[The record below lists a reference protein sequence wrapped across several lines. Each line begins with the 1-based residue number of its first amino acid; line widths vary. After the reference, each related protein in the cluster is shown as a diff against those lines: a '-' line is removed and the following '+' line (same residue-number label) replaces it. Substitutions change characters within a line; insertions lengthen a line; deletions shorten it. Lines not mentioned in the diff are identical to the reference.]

1 MPFPLGETTLHRND
15 SRDGWPVDALP
26 ARVPQ
31 TFAPMPTPADADPP
45 AAPPIHAEYEQRL
58 AERRARATR
67 AADTARRVSH
77 ARLAIFVAGAVT
89 LGLVVGAEL
98 LPARVLWVPALGFLA
113 LVIWHDRLLRRH
125 DAAER
130 AAVWYDDGLARLDAR
145 FAGRG
150 ASGERFRDAEHPYA
164 EDLDLFGVGSLF
176 ELLCRARTRAGEAVL
191 AHWLRTPATPETVT
205 ARQQAIRELR
215 DAVDLREELSL
226 AGERVAAGLH
236 AGALA
241 AWGQS
246 APPRPRPLLRVVA
259 LLLALATVALVGL
272 LLLGWPVLIPWLF
285 VLSMAAGFAAAVRGR
300 VQRVLRETD
309 APARDLALLAELV
322 SILERSEF
330 RAPRLVALRE
340 QLRAEGESAS
350 HAIARLERL
359 SQLLDARRNQFFAPI
374 GAALLFT
381 TQVAFAI
388 DTWRAR
394 HGPALPHWIAAVAE
408 FEALASFACHAYE
421 HPEDCWPVLVAGAP
435 LLEVRAAGHPLLPRS
450 RCVRNDVRLD
460 DHQRVLVVSGSNM
473 SGKSTLLRTLGTNA
487 VLALAGGPVRAQ
499 AMRLSPLAIGA
510 SIRVGDSL
518 QEGHSRFYSEIRRLR
533 QIVDLTAGEQPVL
546 FLLDE
551 VLHGTNSH
559 DRRIGAEAVVRSL
572 VARGAIGLVTT
583 HDLALAKL
591 ADGPELRA
599 TNVHF
604 EDTLID
610 GRMHFDYKMQA
621 GVVTRSNAIEL
632 MRAVG
637 LEV

>member
-1 MPFPLGETTLHRND
+1 MDAP
-15 SRDGWPVDALP
+15 PVRL
-26 ARVPQ
+26 PQ
-31 TFAPMPTPADADPP
+31 TVAPMPTSPAVAAA
-45 AAPPIHAEYEQRL
+45 AAPTPVHRDYEQRR
-58 AERRARATR
+58 ADRQARAAS
-67 AADTARRVSH
+67 AASTARRVSH
-77 ARLAIFVAGAVT
+77 ARLVVFLLGAIAT
-89 LGLVVGAEL
+89 GLVVGAEL
-98 LPARVLWVPALGFLA
+98 LPGSVLWIPALGFVA

-150 ASGERFRDAEHPYA
+150 ASGDRFRDPEHPYA
-164 EDLDLFGVGSLF
+164 EDLDLFGAGSLF
-176 ELLCRARTRAGEAVL
+176 ELLCRARTRAGEDVL
-191 AHWLRTPATPETVT
+191 AQWLRAPASPDTVR
-205 ARQQAIRELR
+205 ARQQAVAELCG
-215 DAVDLREELSL
+215 AVDLREELAL

-236 AGALA
+236 AEALT
-241 AWGQS
+241 AWGRA
-246 APPRPRPLLRVVA
+246 APPAPRPLLRAVA
-259 LLLALATVALVGL
+259 FALALASVALVGS
-272 LLLGWPVLIPWLF
+272 LLLGQPVLIPWLF
-285 VLSMAAGFAAAVRGR
+285 VLAVAAGFASAVRPR
-300 VQRVLRETD
+300 VRRVLRETD
-309 APARDLALLAELV
+309 APARDLELLAELV
-322 SILERSEF
+322 SILERTSF
-330 RAPRLVALRE
+330 QAPRLVELRA
-340 QLRAEGESAS
+340 QLRAEGEAAS

-374 GAALLFT
+374 GAVLLFT

-394 HGPALPHWIAAVAE
+394 HGPALRDWIEAVAE
-408 FEALASFACHAYE
+408 FEALASLACHAYE
-421 HPEDCWPVLVAGAP
+421 HPDDGWPVLVSASP
-435 LLEVRAAGHPLLPRS
+435 LLEVRGAGHPLLPET

-460 DHQRVLVVSGSNM
+460 EAQRVLVVSGSNM
-473 SGKSTLLRTLGTNA
+473 SGKSTLLRTLGSNA
-487 VLALAGGPVRAQ
+487 VLALAGAPVRAQ
-499 AMRLSPLAIGA
+499 AMRLSPLALGA

-591 ADGPELRA
+591 AEAPELHA
-599 TNVHF
+599 ANVHF
-604 EDTLID
+604 EDTMID
-610 GRMHFDYKMQA
+610 GRMHFDYEMQP